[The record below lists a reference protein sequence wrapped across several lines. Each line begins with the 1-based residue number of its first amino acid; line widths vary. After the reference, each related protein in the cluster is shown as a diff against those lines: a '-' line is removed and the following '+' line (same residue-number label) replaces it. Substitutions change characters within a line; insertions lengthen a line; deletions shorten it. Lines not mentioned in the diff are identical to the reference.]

1 MRLLIASVL
10 LGCAAAAAAFV
21 AGRDADRRRA
31 SRRAREQVGLRTSR
45 PAHLGIRWLEAIPG
59 MDARTLRTAAW
70 VSGCAAVGVVLFG
83 PGGLLAGGIPLLA
96 GRLSRQRAER
106 VRARN
111 LATELAPSLQLLVD
125 NLRVGRDLVSALAE
139 VAGTVGEPIGSMFAS
154 VVAEVRL
161 GSPVGAAFA
170 VVADAEGD
178 RHLRAVSSAVSL
190 HSEHGG
196 NLVEILSTV
205 IETIEE
211 EDRLRRDLA
220 ALTAD
225 GRLSSQVLLGMPV
238 VALLAVSVLSPGY
251 ATPLFATAMGRVLS
265 VMAVTMAGVGW
276 LWLRALSRPGVLG

>member
-1 MRLLIASVL
+1 
-10 LGCAAAAAAFV
+10 
-21 AGRDADRRRA
+21 
-31 SRRAREQVGLRTSR
+31 
-45 PAHLGIRWLEAIPG
+45 